1 MAKRKIGYLERVN
14 ELTGEITV
22 SKSLWTN
29 KYTESFIMLRTT
41 DGLDWFYDLG
51 KNEKSLIVMLHNWSE
66 PTNMRISLAGWQ
78 RDEICKKLCVNR
90 RQISLILKRLVD
102 KDCIKRI
109 SQNDFMVNPAHAFKC
124 SASQVRDRISI
135 YEQLNKKPNE
145 AVNSDFGNYS
155 T

>member
-41 DGLDWFYDLG
+41 DGLDWFYELG

-66 PTNMRISLAGWQ
+66 PTNMRISLSGWQ
-78 RDEICKKLCVNR
+78 RAEVCAKLGVNR
-90 RQISLILKRLVD
+90 RQISLILRRLVD

-135 YEQLNKKPNE
+135 YEQLNKKSNE
-145 AVNSDFGNYS
+145 TIISDFSDYS

>member
-41 DGLDWFYDLG
+41 DGMDWFYDLG
-51 KNEKSLIVMLHNWSE
+51 KNEKSLVMMLHNWSE
-66 PTNMRISLAGWQ
+66 PTNMRISLSGWQ
-78 RDEICKKLCVNR
+78 REEICLKLKINR

-102 KDCIKRI
+102 LDCIKRI
-109 SQNDFMVNPAHAFKC
+109 NQNDFMVNPAHAFKC
-124 SASQVRDRISI
+124 SASAVRDRISI
-135 YEQLNKKPNE
+135 YQQLKSK
-145 AVNSDFGNYS
+145 
-155 T
+155 